1 MQVEKYWGASENEN
15 LDLENLLLPQPPP
28 PVLSKPCTTGVSD
41 SFEAPIISRISET
54 LHRLP
59 KVEISGFLLNLGL
72 NKFAC

>member
-1 MQVEKYWGASENEN
+1 MQVGKYWKASEENEN
-15 LDLENLLLPQPPP
+15 LENLLLPPPP
-28 PVLSKPCTTGVSD
+28 PVLSKPCTSGVSD
-41 SFEAPIISRISET
+41 SFEVPIISRISET